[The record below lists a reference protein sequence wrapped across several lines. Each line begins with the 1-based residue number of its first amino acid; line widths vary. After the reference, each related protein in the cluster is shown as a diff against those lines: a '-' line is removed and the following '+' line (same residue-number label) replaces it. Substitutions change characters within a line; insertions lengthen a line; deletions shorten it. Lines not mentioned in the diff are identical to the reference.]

1 MEPHR
6 NKYSVIRSLPR
17 RQAGITALGFL
28 MLASVFGLVAFGGIK
43 IAPLYMQKMRIG
55 TVLNDVKAELDG
67 TGATTGTLRRTIVQR
82 LYVEGISIDPEDLDI
97 TPTNVGYTVG
107 IQYDNRTSYIADISF
122 LVEIDEQIEIRR

>member
-6 NKYSVIRSLPR
+6 NRYSVTHGLAR
-17 RQAGITALGFL
+17 RQAGITALGFM
-28 MLASVFGLVAFGGIK
+28 MLATVFGLVAFGGIK
-43 IAPLYMQKMRIG
+43 VAPLYMQKMRIG
-55 TVLNDVKAELDG
+55 TVLDDVKTELDG
-67 TGATTGTLRRTIVQR
+67 TGTTTGTLRRTIIQR
-82 LYVEGISIDPEDLDI
+82 LYVEGIRVDPENVDI

>member
-6 NKYSVIRSLPR
+6 NRYSVNHGLPR

-28 MLASVFGLVAFGGIK
+28 MLATVFGLVGFGAIK
-43 IAPLYMQKMRIG
+43 VAPLYMQKMRIG
-55 TVLNDVKAELDG
+55 TVLDDVKAELDG
-67 TGATTGTLRRTIVQR
+67 SGATTGTLRRTIIQR
-82 LYVEGISIDPEDLDI
+82 LYVEGIRIDPEDVDI

-122 LVEIDEQIEIRR
+122 LVEINEQIEIRR